1 MKNNLQRAFTLIE
14 LLVVIAI
21 IGILAGLILPAVSKA
36 KERARQAQCIGN
48 VRSIAQAIIMYAT
61 DNRLYL
67 PVLPNDF
74 SITNKIQT
82 ATYIP
87 DAQVFQCPS
96 DRGTDDYPGN
106 SSEAFG
112 QWGSSYLFPVADVA
126 AAGVKSA
133 VGKLTTITMASKKV
147 ILFEPPLSGPAT
159 PVPVKDQWHSTKRA
173 STLGFMDG
181 HSDLVFTNFSSINTN
196 NLYY

>member
-67 PVLPNDF
+67 PVTAQPYT
-74 SITNKIQT
+74 IRTNLTAYIQDT
-82 ATYIP
+82 
-87 DAQVFQCPS
+87 QVFQCPS

-173 STLGFMDG
+173 STLGFLDG